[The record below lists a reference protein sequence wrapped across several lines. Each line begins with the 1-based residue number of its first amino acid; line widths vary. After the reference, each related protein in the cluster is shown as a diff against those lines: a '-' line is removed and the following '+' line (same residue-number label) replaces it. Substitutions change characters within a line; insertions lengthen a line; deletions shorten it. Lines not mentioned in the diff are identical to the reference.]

1 LVVGSNGFPD
11 GETGER
17 ADWITWLEP
26 IFAEHPAFAKS
37 GEFFRIH
44 ATGTGR
50 ERYMLRAGIEP
61 QAGRCSDFA
70 CFRDTISRH
79 LGATDFPILM
89 EHSDCDGQWSVAA
102 LQGLIMEFETIGAK
116 FRTLPP
122 EEPKAAFEHHAEY
135 REGARSLYECFH
147 NVDGENLFDALIT
160 LAREGIRARR
170 PILFE

>member
-1 LVVGSNGFPD
+1 MSLYLCIISEDAADD
-11 GETGER
+11 GDDEITG
-17 ADWITWLEP
+17 WQL
-26 IFAEHPAFAKS
+26 
-37 GEFFRIH
+37 
-44 ATGTGR
+44 GR
-50 ERYMLRAGIEP
+50 Y
-61 QAGRCSDFA
+61 SDFA
-70 CFRDTISRH
+70 CFRDTIFRH

-89 EHSDCDGQWSVAA
+89 EHSDCDGEWSVAA
-102 LQGLIMEFETIGAK
+102 LPGLIMELETIGAK

-122 EEPKAAFEHHAEY
+122 EEPKAAFEHPAEYREAGLIFEIERIGPKAAFEHTAEY